1 MTSIIKVDN
10 IQTAAGGTPTAS
22 SLGIGGVGKIG
33 QVVNATTTTQTQT
46 TSGTFIDS
54 TIVASITPSTTS
66 SKIIINIQMFCQLF
80 GNSVESKVIG
90 KYQLVRTI
98 GGSATNIFTSNNN
111 PRFDDFDENTDFFMF
126 NFPILHVDSPNTTSA
141 CEYKIQ
147 IASGAGSGNSRF
159 SAQQDS
165 QPSNT
170 VLMEVLA

>member
-1 MTSIIKVDN
+1 MTSIIKVDT

-22 SLGIGGVGKIG
+22 SLGITGTIG
-33 QVVNATTTTQTQT
+33 QVINATTTTQVQS
-46 TSGTFIDS
+46 TSSTFVDS
-54 TIVASITPSTTS
+54 TIVASITPSSTS

-80 GNSVESKVIG
+80 GNSIESRVLG

-147 IASGAGSGNSRF
+147 ISSGDGTGNSRF